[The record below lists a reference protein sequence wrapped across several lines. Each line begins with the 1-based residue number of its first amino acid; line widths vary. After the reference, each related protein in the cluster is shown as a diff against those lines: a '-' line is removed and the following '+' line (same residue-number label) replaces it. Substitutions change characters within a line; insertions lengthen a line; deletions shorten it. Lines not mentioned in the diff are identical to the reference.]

1 MGMGN
6 SSTATRLD
14 SSPTSK
20 QQHKHQHFSICVP
33 QLSFSAASA
42 SLHSSL
48 RQVHKAAAASS
59 RPSSRPSRARQPF
72 CPAPSPPLR
81 SFPPLSCRPPLVRR
95 PLLRCHR
102 SLGDAADVYESSES
116 HDTDRPHPSPL
127 LLRSNGCHPPHRF
140 RLNPPIRSG
149 RALWQRDSCYRVYV
163 RLCLWRPLHQR
174 M

>member
-1 MGMGN
+1 MGSN
-6 SSTATRLD
+6 SSTWARLD

-20 QQHKHQHFSICVP
+20 QRHKHQHFSICVP

-95 PLLRCHR
+95 PHLRRHRPKPLLRFRR
-102 SLGDAADVYESSES
+102 S
-116 HDTDRPHPSPL
+116 
-127 LLRSNGCHPPHRF
+127 
-140 RLNPPIRSG
+140 
-149 RALWQRDSCYRVYV
+149 
-163 RLCLWRPLHQR
+163 RPLHR
-174 M
+174 RCPPPFVPSSSTSESSLSSLSS

>member
-1 MGMGN
+1 MGN

-81 SFPPLSCRPPLVRR
+81 SFPPLSCRPPPLHRRCPPPSSHPRR
-95 PLLRCHR
+95 PRSPHCHHCHH
-102 SLGDAADVYESSES
+102 S
-116 HDTDRPHPSPL
+116 HH
-127 LLRSNGCHPPHRF
+127 
-140 RLNPPIRSG
+140 
-149 RALWQRDSCYRVYV
+149 
-163 RLCLWRPLHQR
+163 
-174 M
+174 

>member
-1 MGMGN
+1 MGSN

-14 SSPTSK
+14 SSPMGK

-81 SFPPLSCRPPLVRR
+81 SFPPPSCRPPLVRR
-95 PLLRCHR
+95 PLLRCRR
-102 SLGDAADVYESSES
+102 S
-116 HDTDRPHPSPL
+116 
-127 LLRSNGCHPPHRF
+127 
-140 RLNPPIRSG
+140 
-149 RALWQRDSCYRVYV
+149 
-163 RLCLWRPLHQR
+163 RPLHR
-174 M
+174 RCPPPSSHPRRPRSPHCHHCHHSH